1 MAFFGNGAINR
12 LNLHTSVQ
20 TFAQAGGGVFFFA
33 FLLAAGVPAH
43 WALAAEAAVVA
54 GRFVLRPAILPL
66 ARRLGLKPLL
76 VGGVLAMGLQYPMLA
91 QVDGVGR
98 QLALLAATRCLA
110 EVVYWVSYNAY
121 FASVGDAEHRGHQ
134 ISAREAAVAVASVV
148 APLIGAAALVAAG
161 PGWMFAGVGLVQ
173 ALSALPLLGAPNVPV
188 RPEASGVLRAAQLTM
203 ALNALDGWIDSFFFY
218 VWQIVLFVTL
228 AQSFSAYGGG
238 MALAGLAGAAF
249 GLALGRHVDLG
260 GGRRAATIA
269 YSAMGLVVLAR
280 AAAAGFPAMAVL
292 ANAAG
297 PVAIALLAP
306 AVGAPNSNLVKASPC
321 ALRATIANEGAWDIG
336 CFAACL
342 TAAAIAAAGA
352 PLAPSILLTLPAIAL
367 TAVLLRRYY
376 GGLELAAPARPRGE
390 ALRP

>member
-1 MAFFGNGAINR
+1 MAFFRNEAINR
-12 LNLHTSVQ
+12 LNLHTGVQ

-76 VGGVLAMGLQYPMLA
+76 VAGALAMGLQYPLLA
-91 QVDGVGR
+91 QVSGVGG
-98 QLALLAATRCLA
+98 QLAVLALTRCLA

-134 ISAREAAVAVASVV
+134 ISAREALVAAASVV
-148 APLIGAAALVAAG
+148 APLAGAWALVRAG
-161 PGWMFAGVGLVQ
+161 PIWMFAGVALVQ
-173 ALSALPLLGAPNVPV
+173 ALSVLPLLAVPNVPV
-188 RPEASGVLRAAQLTM
+188 RREAAGVLRATRLTM

-228 AQSFSAYGGG
+228 AERFSAYGGA

-249 GLALGRHVDLG
+249 GLAIGRHVDLG
-260 GGRRAATIA
+260 GGRRAALIA
-269 YSAMGLVVLAR
+269 YTGMGLVVLAR
-280 AAAAGFPAMAVL
+280 AAAAGVPALAVL

-306 AVGAPNSNLVKASPC
+306 AVGVANSNLVKASPC
-321 ALRATIANEGAWDIG
+321 ALRATMANEGAWDLG
-336 CFAACL
+336 CLGACL
-342 TAAAIAAAGA
+342 TAAGLAAAGA
-352 PLAPSILLTLPAIAL
+352 PLAPSLLLALPAIAL
-367 TAVLLRRYY
+367 TGVLLRRYY
-376 GGLELAAPARPRGE
+376 AGLAAA
-390 ALRP
+390 